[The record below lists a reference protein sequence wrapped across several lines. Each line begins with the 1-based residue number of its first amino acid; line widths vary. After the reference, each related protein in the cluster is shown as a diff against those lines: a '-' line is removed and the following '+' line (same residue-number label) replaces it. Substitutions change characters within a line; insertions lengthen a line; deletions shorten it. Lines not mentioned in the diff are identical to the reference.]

1 MVSKHTD
8 ILTALKQAVIKFNE
22 KDCQDI
28 AKMALDHG
36 IDPRTAVDHG
46 LIPGMEKVGMLF
58 DTNEY
63 FVPEVLLSTD
73 AFYAALEIL
82 SPHIPKNDMKSRI
95 SVVIG
100 SILGDVHDIGKNL
113 VKIMFDI
120 EGWEVHDL
128 GRNVPFEK
136 FVEKHLEVKSD
147 VIAISAMMTTTM
159 MGMKKV
165 VAMAKKENPDCLIMI
180 GGASVTKEIAD
191 VFGADGYAASHTEA
205 VSGVLNMIEQYHAF
219 KQNFPCSNRHKLKS
233 PPLPNHK
240 NRLLD

>member
-1 MVSKHTD
+1 MTLQQAD
-8 ILTALKQAVIKFNE
+8 ILRALKQAVIKFNE
-22 KDCQDI
+22 KDCRDI
-28 AKMALDHG
+28 AGMALDHG
-36 IDPRTAVDHG
+36 IDPRTAVDQG
-46 LIPGMEKVGMLF
+46 LIPGMEKVSMLF

-73 AFYAALEIL
+73 AFYAAFEVLR
-82 SPHIPKNDMKSRI
+82 PHIPKKDMESRT

-128 GRNVPFEK
+128 GRNVPLEK

-147 VIAISAMMTTTM
+147 IIAISAMMTTTM

-165 VAMAKKENPDCLIMI
+165 VAMAKKENPDSLIMI

-191 VFGADGYAASHTEA
+191 VFGADGFAASHTDA
-205 VSGVLNMIEQYHAF
+205 VAEGLKMIKQFHAF
-219 KQNFPCSNRHKLKS
+219 KQNFPRSNRIKLKS
-233 PPLPNHK
+233 PPLSNRK
-240 NRLLD
+240 NRRF